1 MSLTVDPCWCNSIYH
16 PLPKLIS
23 TRTDVWPATFGLW
36 WNTVWENGFCGSARN
51 WAEDSQVHGK
61 GPYGWVSGCQV
72 MTPASLVIQLWV
84 WPLLWQLLPSWPS
97 TNTAPRPPPP
107 PGTWLLHQYRTGN
120 RSAHA
125 SAHEVTSLRPEEVSF
140 GRTEA
145 SRRLNL
151 SFHELC
157 PLPRHTPHPRIP
169 RWYF

>member
-36 WNTVWENGFCGSARN
+36 WNTVWENGFCGSARH

-61 GPYGWVSGCQV
+61 GPYGCLGASWWLQHHCWYSCGCGRCYD
-72 MTPASLVIQLWV
+72 SSY
-84 WPLLWQLLPSWPS
+84 LLDRALIPHPH
-97 TNTAPRPPPP
+97 PPD
-107 PGTWLLHQYRTGN
+107 TWLLYQYWTGN
-120 RSAHA
+120 RSAHPSA

-145 SRRLNL
+145 SSCLNL

-157 PLPRHTPHPRIP
+157 PLPPHPQPPPIP
-169 RWYF
+169 PWYF